1 MEKISNTSGKLL
13 KILFSLFLI
22 ITLFSKFLDNIFS
35 VNFFSLFDEFLIVIS
50 IIVIAFKLAIKLSL
64 DLFSLKLI
72 SCFGVLLLISFMS
85 NYFIIE
91 SLFQIFIH
99 LKLFLFFIL
108 IRTIYYN
115 DQRLLQ
121 KIFYLFIAITFIGLI
136 MNIILQDTFNEIFNI
151 ELKYRFDLL
160 RMNGFQLSANNL
172 GISFL
177 IGYLFVIYSTN
188 QRNLLITSIITF
200 VFVLLCLVSGTRTA
214 LLIIPFVYLII
225 LKNKFKGILRYFAY
239 SFGLLTLMF
248 FIFIIQDSEIIQK
261 TMGNF
266 LAISDNSDYARGVMI
281 VNSFK
286 LAFIHFP
293 IGSGAASFGSILSVN
308 SPVYNQLGINFNG
321 LDRSGMSEI
330 FDSNFASVLGEFGV
344 IGIFVFLY
352 LFYGIQQNSNN
363 YLRLILISV
372 LFFSFTNPV
381 LMNGYQALIFSIAL
395 NIKNKFN

>member
-1 MEKISNTSGKLL
+1 MEKISNTSDKLL

-35 VNFFSLFDEFLIVIS
+35 INFFSLFDEFLIVIS

-108 IRTIYYN
+108 IRTIYYK

-177 IGYLFVIYSTN
+177 IGYLFVIYSIN

-239 SFGLLTLMF
+239 SFGLLTLIF
-248 FIFIIQDSEIIQK
+248 FIFIIQDSEIIRK

-286 LAFIHFP
+286 LAFINFP

-330 FDSNFASVLGEFGV
+330 FDSNFASILGEFGV

-352 LFYGIQQNSNN
+352 LFYGIQQISNN